1 MANSSEP
8 WDVARALQTYNIARW
23 GNGYFGVNDA
33 GNMTV
38 RPGQENGPALDLT
51 SVVEEAR
58 DRGLTFPLLLRF
70 QDLLRHRVQV
80 LNEEFRAAISE
91 AGYQGQYRG
100 VFPVKVNQ
108 LREVVEE
115 IIDAGAPFH
124 YGLEVGSKPELFIAL
139 AMHSDHESLII
150 CNGYKDPLFIQ
161 MALLGCKLGKKI

>member
-1 MANSSEP
+1 MASNPEP
-8 WDVARALQTYNIARW
+8 WDVSRALNTYNIARW

-38 RPGQENGPALDLT
+38 RPVQDNGPALDLT

-80 LNEEFRAAISE
+80 LNEEFRAAIAE
-91 AGYQGQYRG
+91 AGYQASFRG
-100 VFPVKVNQ
+100 VFPIKVNQ

-115 IIDAGAPFH
+115 IHGRGRALQIRFRGREASRSF
-124 YGLEVGSKPELFIAL
+124 SRRWRFIATRS
-139 AMHSDHESLII
+139 A
-150 CNGYKDPLFIQ
+150 C
-161 MALLGCKLGKKI
+161 

>member
-8 WDVARALQTYNIARW
+8 WDVARALHTYNIARW
-23 GNGYFGVNDA
+23 GNSYFGVNDA

-38 RPGQENGPALDLT
+38 RPVQEQGPALDLMA
-51 SVVEEAR
+51 VMEEAR

-80 LNEEFRAAISE
+80 LNEEFRAAIAE

-100 VFPVKVNQ
+100 VFPIKVNQ

-115 IIDAGAPFH
+115 IMDAGAPYKF
-124 YGLEVGSKPELFIAL
+124 GSKSAASRSFSPRSPFIATRN
-139 AMHSDHESLII
+139 AS
-150 CNGYKDPLFIQ
+150 
-161 MALLGCKLGKKI
+161 